1 MDDILDKILSAS
13 PEHPLSPAEAE
24 SLMERWPAFTLPALV
39 ALRTAARRSSADVSR
54 MAALTAISL
63 PGSDSLRDILGD
75 DARIYANFYPRQ
87 MPKTPSTTDT
97 IDAFLATYGAGTD
110 PRETDILTR
119 AIFNPAPDY
128 AAVLASEEQSSMPSD
143 DELDEAKVGARTAA
157 VNRFIAS
164 ARHAGRTTLPPDD
177 GMPQSSSRDTRR
189 AAQATP
195 PETVDAGQAD
205 NNSSGTSGTAPAQ
218 EKGGTEAAAPAKT
231 GAAPD
236 PGALS
241 ESLAR
246 IMIKNH
252 NYTKALEIIS
262 GLHLKNPEK
271 SVYFADQIRFLRK
284 LIVNE
289 SKK

>member
-13 PEHPLSPAEAE
+13 PEQPLSTAEAA
-24 SLMERWPAFTLPALV
+24 SLMERWPAFILPALV
-39 ALRTAARRSSADVSR
+39 ALRTAANRNTADIQR
-54 MAALTAISL
+54 MATLTAISL

-75 DARIYANFYPRQ
+75 DAQIYANFYPQQ

-97 IDAFLATYGAGTD
+97 IDTFLATYGTGTD
-110 PRETDILTR
+110 PRETDILTK

-128 AAVLASEEQSSMPSD
+128 AAMLASEEQSSMPSD
-143 DELDEAKVGARTAA
+143 DELDETKVGARAA
-157 VNRFIAS
+157 TVNRFIAS
-164 ARHAGRTTLPPDD
+164 TRHAGRTTLPPDA
-177 GMPQSSSRDTRR
+177 MPQPPARDVMDATPARHPQIGD
-189 AAQATP
+189 AAQ
-195 PETVDAGQAD
+195 VD
-205 NNSSGTSGTAPAQ
+205 NNSSGISGATPAQ
-218 EKGGTEAAAPAKT
+218 EKDDTQTVAPTKAAT
-231 GAAPD
+231 TSD

-262 GLHLKNPEK
+262 DLHLKNPEK